1 MKKIII
7 GALALWAIFYF
18 FGGKR
23 NVPQVITVIG
33 EAKSQLKNQ
42 KATFSAGV
50 EAVNDKKEVAVK
62 EVNDKMEALMKAV
75 KEFGI
80 KEEDVKTQNI
90 SVYQNEET
98 YYEGGVQKVRKGQ
111 WRVNNGIDIT
121 LRSIDQA
128 SKLSELLTNSG
139 ANNVWGPN
147 FSIDDSSDLE
157 KTMYQQAID
166 DAKERA
172 KAISLASKRKLGK
185 ILSVSEVGDNGIMP
199 MYKDAGMGG
208 SPIEA
213 GSTQIYKSVTVTFE
227 LK

>member
-7 GALALWAIFYF
+7 GALALWVFFYF
-18 FGGKR
+18 LGGKR
-23 NVPQVITVIG
+23 EVPEVVTVIG
-33 EAKSQLKNQ
+33 EATSQQKNQ
-42 KATFSAGV
+42 MAVFSAGV
-50 EAVNDKKEVAVK
+50 EAVNDKKEIAVK
-62 EVNDKMEALMKAV
+62 EVNDKMEALIKAV

-121 LRSIDQA
+121 LRNIDQA
-128 SKLSELLTNSG
+128 NKLSELLTNSG

-147 FSIDDSSDLE
+147 FSINDSSDLE

-172 KAISLASKRKLGK
+172 KAISVASKRKLGK
-185 ILSVSEVGDNGIMP
+185 ILSVSEVNDGGIMP
-199 MYKDAGMGG
+199 AYKDAGMGG